1 MLEKLAL
8 VALANVLPTLE
19 QVAAIPL
26 GIALG
31 LPLEYVA
38 LVSLIANPLIF
49 FPVYFALEF
58 FYEGVLSRIKRFND
72 YLLKVREKGKPYV
85 DKYGMVGI
93 ALFVVLPTPF
103 TGTYTATVLS
113 WLLGL
118 EIKKS
123 FAAIVLGSA
132 LRTVSISLAAGGM
145 LTLLSAIF

>member
-31 LPLEYVA
+31 LPLEYVT

-58 FYEGVLSRIKRFND
+58 FYESALSRIKRFND
-72 YLLKVREKGKPYV
+72 YLVKVREKGKPYV
-85 DKYGMVGI
+85 DRYGMVGI

-118 EIKKS
+118 EIRKS

-132 LRTVSISLAAGGM
+132 LRTAAISLAAGGTI
-145 LTLLSAIF
+145 TLLSAIF